1 MKCKPLI
8 LLSCLAMSSG
18 ALGGCTAAHMLD
30 EAAGNFF
37 LQGDVNLKEKNYI
50 AADYLAGL
58 TRETIDRRTVI
69 VPQTLM
75 HANNTG
81 MTSTFGEVVVEQVG
95 ARFAQL
101 GYIVH
106 MPANEGEERVPL
118 SPTKGV
124 SLGGTYLPNDS
135 SADISL
141 RLVDRSTGQVLGA
154 YDYTIPV
161 NSEVGDLMEPQPRI
175 FRVPQ

>member
-1 MKCKPLI
+1 MKNKSLI
-8 LLSCLAMSSG
+8 ILSCLALSSG
-18 ALGGCTAAHMLD
+18 ALGGCTAAYLLD
-30 EAAGNFF
+30 DAAGKYF
-37 LQGDVNLKEKNYI
+37 LQDEVNLKEKNYI

-58 TRETIDRRTVI
+58 TRETISRRTVI

-81 MTSTFGEVVVEQVG
+81 MTSAFGEIVVEQVG

-106 MPANEGEERVPL
+106 MPAVEGDERVPL

-135 SADISL
+135 GADISL
-141 RLVDRSTGQVLGA
+141 RLVDRSTGQILGA
-154 YDYTIPV
+154 YDYTIPI
-161 NSEVGDLMEPQPRI
+161 NSDVGDLMEPQPRI

>member
-1 MKCKPLI
+1 M
-8 LLSCLAMSSG
+8 
-18 ALGGCTAAHMLD
+18 
-30 EAAGNFF
+30 
-37 LQGDVNLKEKNYI
+37 KEKNYI

-58 TRETIDRRTVI
+58 TRETINKRTVI

-81 MTSTFGEVVVEQVG
+81 MTSAFGEMVVEQVG

-106 MPANEGEERVPL
+106 MPATEGDERVPL

-135 SADISL
+135 NADISL
-141 RLVDRSTGQVLGA
+141 RLVDRATGQILGA

>member
-1 MKCKPLI
+1 MKYKSLL
-8 LLSCLAMSSG
+8 LLSCLALSPG
-18 ALGGCTAAHMLD
+18 ALGGCTAAYMLD
-30 EAAGNFF
+30 DVAGNYFF
-37 LQGDVNLKEKNYI
+37 DDEVNIKEKNYI

-58 TRETIDRRTVI
+58 TRETIDRNTVI

-75 HANNTG
+75 HANDTG
-81 MTSTFGEVVVEQVG
+81 MTSAFGEMVVEQVG

-106 MPANEGEERVPL
+106 MPLEENEERIPL
-118 SPTKGV
+118 SSTKGV

-135 SADISL
+135 GVDISL
-141 RLVDRSTGQVLGA
+141 RLVDRSTGQILGA
-154 YDYTIPV
+154 YDYTMPV

>member
-1 MKCKPLI
+1 MKFKSLI
-8 LLSCLAMSSG
+8 ILSCLALSSG
-18 ALGGCTAAHMLD
+18 AIGGCTAAYMLD
-30 EAAGNFF
+30 EAAGNYF
-37 LQGDVNLKEKNYI
+37 LRDDVNLKEKNYI

-58 TRETIDRRTVI
+58 TRETINKRTII

-75 HANNTG
+75 HANQTG
-81 MTSTFGEVVVEQVG
+81 MTSAFGEIVVEQVG

-106 MPANEGEERVPL
+106 LPEKAGEERVPM

-124 SLGGTYLPNDS
+124 WLSGTYLPNDS
-135 SADISL
+135 NADISL
-141 RLVDRSTGQVLGA
+141 RLVDRSTGQILGA
-154 YDYTIPV
+154 YDYSIPI
-161 NSEVGDLMEPQPRI
+161 NREIGDLMEPQPRI